1 MRNAL
6 TEIGEMIIGCNDQQW
21 FLKPSLR
28 AMINIGS
35 PQDIVHTYA
44 VLNGLDVRNAI
55 EQCMNVFGGVVPVY
69 VAKAISTKHY
79 QRSILSAAQV
89 VMQSCCDE
97 DLTLMVGGWKNGKRG
112 MVYVPGR
119 MPVGD
124 IVRLASHLMEHGI
137 IGKSPLK
144 QPQRHAEAGKTTQE
158 FHAVEY
164 ISSARAHFGM
174 TREQAEDLSMTELQ
188 MMIKAKYPEPKGYT
202 REEYDSLYEQRNK
215 LRAERLRKEA
225 EKKGAQLNG

>member
-1 MRNAL
+1 MRTPI
-6 TEIGEMIIGCNDQQW
+6 TEIGETVIHCNDKSF

-28 AMINIGS
+28 AMMSIGS
-35 PQDIVHTYA
+35 PKDIVQSYA
-44 VLNGLDVRNAI
+44 VLNGLDVRNALL
-55 EQCMNVFGGVVPVY
+55 EAASAFGGVPSY
-69 VAKAISTKHY
+69 VAKVVNTKYY
-79 QRSILSAAQV
+79 QRSILSAAQI
-89 VMQSCCDE
+89 VMQACCDE
-97 DLTLMVGGWKNGKRG
+97 DLSLLIGGWRPGKRG
-112 MVYVPGR
+112 MVYIPGR

-124 IVRLASHLMEHGI
+124 IVKLATYLMEHGI

-144 QPQRHAEAGKTTQE
+144 QPQRSQDSGKTTQE
-158 FHAVEY
+158 FHAIEY
-164 ISSARAHFGM
+164 ISSARAHFGIS
-174 TREQAEDLSMTELQ
+174 REEAEDLSMTELQ